1 MEQTALDS
9 ILDSAPT
16 WLGIYLLGAFIHGM
30 WLLFKGGPTIPD
42 ERDVDS
48 PIEVILMML
57 FGLLWPFA
65 LIQRIGNLF
74 PSAEPAVVPAK
85 PKRKRRP
92 KPHRKK
98 R

>member
-1 MEQTALDS
+1 
-9 ILDSAPT
+9 
-16 WLGIYLLGAFIHGM
+16 
-30 WLLFKGGPTIPD
+30 
-42 ERDVDS
+42 
-48 PIEVILMML
+48 MML